1 LWSNVVLPQQTPGG
15 SKGATV
21 RYTSTMRG
29 RLNVIDDRLV
39 QWISDVLGMAFT
51 TQTNSDLR
59 PTHTVDTIAAID

>member
-1 LWSNVVLPQQTPGG
+1 
-15 SKGATV
+15 
-21 RYTSTMRG
+21 MRG

-51 TQTNSDLR
+51 TQTNSGLR